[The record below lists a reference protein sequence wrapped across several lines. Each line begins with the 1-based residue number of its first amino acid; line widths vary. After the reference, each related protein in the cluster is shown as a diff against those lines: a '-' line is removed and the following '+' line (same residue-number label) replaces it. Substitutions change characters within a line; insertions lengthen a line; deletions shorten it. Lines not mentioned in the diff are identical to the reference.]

1 MIFVRHRRDVLA
13 QHVPVLVDLCR
24 ILLPRF
30 ANRQQ
35 EAVLGVAD
43 AMLFSRFLVKL
54 VDGQVA
60 DIFYTALVKHLPAVL
75 VAYARVVADPRGN
88 VRPDV
93 RKEMIP
99 GLWALCDVLT
109 IGGRVR
115 SRGREGEALGEAFGL
130 GDGPGA
136 EAERDV
142 WADLWGMWA
151 SKRYTG
157 QG

>member
-1 MIFVRHRRDVLA
+1 
-13 QHVPVLVDLCR
+13 
-24 ILLPRF
+24 
-30 ANRQQ
+30 
-35 EAVLGVAD
+35 
-43 AMLFSRFLVKL
+43 MLFSRFLVKL